1 MIESILHLL
10 KVAKGETELIRIAQG
25 KYLLPDSFK
34 GGINQVKKEAK
45 WQRR

>member
-1 MIESILHLL
+1 MIENILNLL
-10 KVAKGETELIRIAQG
+10 KIAKGETELIRIAQG

-34 GGINQVKKEAK
+34 TGINQVKKEAK